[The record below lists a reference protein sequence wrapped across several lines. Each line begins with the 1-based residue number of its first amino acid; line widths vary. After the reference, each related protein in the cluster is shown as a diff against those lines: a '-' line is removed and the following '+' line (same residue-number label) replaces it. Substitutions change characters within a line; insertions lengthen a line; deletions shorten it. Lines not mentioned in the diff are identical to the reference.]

1 MYEVEALILM
11 AISGLVIGFIA
22 ALLGIGGGMVMVP
35 ALFFI
40 FKLTDI
46 IPHDQMHV
54 AAGTSLLVMV
64 ATSIGSVVSH
74 AREGN
79 IVWKMTTRTVPGIA
93 LGVVFGALLSSYLP
107 TATLSGI
114 FAVVLVLVSLTMIFA
129 FKAQPAARPLPSPM
143 KASAI
148 GSIIGFKS
156 GLLGV
161 GGGALSV
168 PWLTWM
174 GISQRQVSGTSSTFT
189 FPAAI
194 IGTIA
199 FIFIG
204 LGTTD
209 IPYTIGFVY
218 WPALPIAGC
227 ASVFGAFVG
236 AKFSRRA
243 PGRLLRILF
252 GILLLGVSVSMILA
266 N

>member
-40 FKLTDI
+40 FKLTNI

-79 IVWKMTTRTVPGIA
+79 VVWQLSRRTIPGIA
-93 LGVVFGALLSSYLP
+93 LGVIGGAILASYLP
-107 TATLSGI
+107 TAALSDI
-114 FAVVLVLVSLTMIFA
+114 FSVVLIIVALTMIFG
-129 FKAQPAARPLPSPM
+129 FKAQPAERPRPAAM
-143 KASAI
+143 KCSAI
-148 GSIIGFKS
+148 GSLIGFKS

-168 PWLTWM
+168 PWLTWQ
-174 GISQRQVSGTSSTFT
+174 GLPQREVSGTSSTFT
-189 FPAAI
+189 LPAAI
-194 IGTIA
+194 IGTVA
-199 FIFIG
+199 FVFTG
-204 LGTTD
+204 LNATD
-209 IPYTIGFVY
+209 MPYTIGFVY

-227 ASVFGAFVG
+227 ASIFGAFVG

-252 GILLLGVSVSMILA
+252 GLLLLGVSVSMVVA
-266 N
+266 E

>member
-40 FKLTDI
+40 FKLTGI

-79 IVWKMTTRTVPGIA
+79 VVWQVSRRTVPGIA
-93 LGVVFGALLSSYLP
+93 IGVILGAVLASRLP
-107 TATLSGI
+107 TSALSDI
-114 FAVVLVLVSLTMIFA
+114 FSVVLILVSLTMIFG
-129 FKAQPAARPLPSPM
+129 FKAQPAQKPRPGRF
-143 KASAI
+143 KCSAI
-148 GSIIGFKS
+148 GSVIGFKS

-168 PWLTWM
+168 PWLTWH
-174 GISQRQVSGTSSTFT
+174 GIPQREVSGTSSTFT
-189 FPAAI
+189 LPAAI

-199 FIFIG
+199 FAFTG
-204 LGTTD
+204 FNQTD
-209 IPYTIGFVY
+209 MPYTIGFVY

-227 ASVFGAFVG
+227 ASIFGAFVG
-236 AKFSRRA
+236 AKFSRRVS
-243 PGRLLRILF
+243 GRLLRILF
-252 GILLLGVSVSMILA
+252 GLLLLAVSVSMVVA
-266 N
+266 E